1 MYTAHEAQQEKCF
14 ESEFERHR
22 KQLSRKQQLALEAVD
37 GSSTPYPTPTHNP
50 QCPLLKSRVAIISIH
65 VNHHIN

>member
-1 MYTAHEAQQEKCF
+1 MKVTKKSPKHPNEVYTMYTVHEAQQEKCF

-37 GSSTPYPTPTHNP
+37 GSSTPYPTQPTTHYAH
-50 QCPLLKSRVAIISIH
+50 S
-65 VNHHIN
+65 